1 MPPDMAGAL
10 IARPRTVDH
19 AVIAAT
25 LAALE
30 DACRRRDETVA
41 LALVADLVPELRRSA
56 GTAPK
61 AHLKVI
67 K

>member
-1 MPPDMAGAL
+1 MPTDMAGML

-19 AVIAAT
+19 AVIAAK
-25 LAALE
+25 LGALE
-30 DACRRRDETVA
+30 EACRRRDETVA

-56 GTAPK
+56 GTAK
-61 AHLKVI
+61 THLKVI